1 MDSVAGGTS
10 ARERCTRQLVPTADR
25 NAKCLSGRPKA
36 GRYTVRIA
44 SPNTGSQDS
53 KSRRPPAPGENSEA
67 TSSYSELVR
76 GGDRLVPVSSL
87 DHQGMPVS
95 IVERVDCAVCFCN
108 LASGQSGRPIV
119 VRGRSIVVR
128 GRSIVVGGR
137 FGDRPK
143 APHQQP
149 GACQVPKERFS
160 ESRKKGEM
168 LH

>member
-44 SPNTGSQDS
+44 SPSTGSRDF
-53 KSRRPPAPGENSEA
+53 KSRRPPARRVNSEA

-76 GGDRLVPVSSL
+76 GGVRLVPVSSL

-95 IVERVDCAVCFCN
+95 ISERESCAVCFCN
-108 LASGQSGRPIV
+108 RVSGRSTVVSGRSRI
-119 VRGRSIVVR
+119 VRGR
-128 GRSIVVGGR
+128 
-137 FGDRPK
+137 FGSSDSTAPAARADPGPK
-143 APHQQP
+143 WN
-149 GACQVPKERFS
+149 KFS
-160 ESRKKGEM
+160 ESRKKKER
-168 LH
+168 